1 MKANLDKFHVMCS
14 IDEKVSLNIS
24 NEKIRNNKCLKLLSV
39 NIEYRLTF
47 DTHMN
52 EIRKIS
58 GRKLNALLHSWIFV
72 EKEN

>member
-52 EIRKIS
+52 EIRQIS
-58 GRKLNALLHSWIFV
+58 GRKLNALLHSWIFLK
-72 EKEN
+72 KEN

>member
-58 GRKLNALLHSWIFV
+58 GRKLNALLHSRIFV
-72 EKEN
+72 KKEN

>member
-58 GRKLNALLHSWIFV
+58 GRKLNTLLHSWIFV
-72 EKEN
+72 KKEN